1 MQKIS
6 LEVFNAIKQVTSSK
20 EEFVNSI
27 VRIIVKSDGSQLSKE
42 LNALLEQYCEAHNIN
57 LDEE

>member
-1 MQKIS
+1 M
-6 LEVFNAIKQVTSSK
+6 KQTTSSK
-20 EEFVNSI
+20 EEFINSI

-42 LNALLEQYCEAHNIN
+42 LNALLEQYCEAHNID